1 MNPVERYEH
10 LVSAGK
16 LSGDPGQA
24 RVAESLAALSASLDA
39 WSASR
44 RRSLLPFRK
53 PAPPPRGMY
62 IHGPV
67 GRGKSM
73 LMDLFYETARIE
85 PRRRVHFHDFMADVH
100 KAVKR
105 WRDSQPG
112 DPIPKVADEISRS
125 ATLLCFD
132 EFQVTD
138 IADAMILYRLFAELF
153 ERNVII
159 VATSNRI
166 PADLYENGINR
177 QLFLPAIAL
186 IEKQMAV
193 VPLAGP
199 IDYRLA
205 RLERSAV
212 WFQPLSA
219 DAAHALDNLWL
230 DLTGVHEGTPDSID
244 VMGRRLDIPEQA
256 RGVARFTFDAL
267 CRTAMGPQDYLAI
280 ADRYHAV
287 IVSGI
292 PCMRPEHRNEARR
305 FVTLIDALYDRCVK
319 LLATA
324 EASPSALYPQGDGAF
339 EFERTVSRLIEM
351 QSADYLSRMHRPH
364 RA

>member
-1 MNPVERYEH
+1 MNPVERYAQ

-16 LSGDPGQA
+16 LSGDPAQL
-24 RVAESLAALSASLDA
+24 RVVEALAALSSSLEA

-53 PAPPPRGMY
+53 PGPPPKGMY

-73 LMDLFYETARIE
+73 LMDLFCEAAPIE

-112 DPIPKVADEISRS
+112 DPIPKVADEISRG
-125 ATLLCFD
+125 AALLCFD

-177 QLFLPAIAL
+177 QLFMPAIAL
-186 IEKQMAV
+186 IEKQMTV
-193 VPLAGP
+193 IHLAGP

-212 WFQPLSA
+212 WFHPLTA
-219 DAAHALDNLWL
+219 DAARALDNLWL
-230 DLTGVHEGTPDSID
+230 DLTGVHAGMPDSVE
-244 VMGRRLDIPEQA
+244 VMGRKLDIPEQA
-256 RGVARFTFDAL
+256 RGVARFTFDTL

-287 IVSGI
+287 VVSGI
-292 PCMRPEHRNEARR
+292 PRMRPQHRNEAKR
-305 FVTLIDALYDRCVK
+305 FVTLVDALYDRCVK

-324 EASPSALYPQGDGAF
+324 EAPPADLYPEGDGAF

-351 QSADYLSRMHRPH
+351 QSADYLARRHKPPH
-364 RA
+364 